1 MDESPESWSNNVAKQ
16 KKKSAPFLQHG
27 FRQPFVTSNPNY
39 LLNPPKH
46 GHIVAANLL
55 EKGTTRK
62 VRRGYF
68 SLNTHN
74 LKETLKEHHVVF

>member
-16 KKKSAPFLQHG
+16 KKGAPFLQHG

-39 LLNPPKH
+39 CLIPPNTA
-46 GHIVAANLL
+46 IVAANLL

-68 SLNTHN
+68 SLNTDN